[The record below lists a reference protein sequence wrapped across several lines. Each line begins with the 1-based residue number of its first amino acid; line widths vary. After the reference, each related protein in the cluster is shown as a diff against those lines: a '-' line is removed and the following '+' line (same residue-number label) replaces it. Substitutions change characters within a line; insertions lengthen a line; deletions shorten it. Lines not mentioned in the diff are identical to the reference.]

1 MIVMRKKKDEPI
13 YQEIR
18 SLSPYF
24 LIISGVFLAVTIVL
38 CCAMQFDYTLPV
50 GAVYGTITAA
60 ANFLLL
66 GKTAQKAL
74 KKRSEKAA
82 NTYMSTMYALRYLGL
97 FVLLTIGALAP
108 FISLITAIIPLFFP
122 KIAILIRALKE
133 REE

>member
-1 MIVMRKKKDEPI
+1 MMIMKKNEPI
-13 YQEIR
+13 YLEMR
-18 SLSPYF
+18 SLAPYF
-24 LIISGVFLAVTIVL
+24 LIISGVYLAATIAL
-38 CCAMQFDYTLPV
+38 CCVLHFDYTLPV
-50 GAVYGTITAA
+50 GAIYGTVTAA

-82 NTYMSTMYALRYLGL
+82 NTYMSTMYAIRYLGL

-122 KIAILIRALKE
+122 KIAILIRAFKE

>member
-1 MIVMRKKKDEPI
+1 MMIMKKNEPI
-13 YQEIR
+13 YLEMR
-18 SLSPYF
+18 SLAPYF
-24 LIISGVFLAVTIVL
+24 LVISGVYLAVTIAL
-38 CCAMQFDYTLPV
+38 CCVLHFDYTLPV
-50 GAVYGTITAA
+50 GAIYGTVTAA

-82 NTYMSTMYALRYLGL
+82 NTYMSTMYAIRYLGL

-122 KIAILIRALKE
+122 KIAILIRAFKE